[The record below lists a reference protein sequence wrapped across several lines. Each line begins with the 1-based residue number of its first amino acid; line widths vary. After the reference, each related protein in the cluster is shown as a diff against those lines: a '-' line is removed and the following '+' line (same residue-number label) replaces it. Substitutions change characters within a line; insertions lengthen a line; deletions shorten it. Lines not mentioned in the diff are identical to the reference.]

1 MSGLSLGAERGGG
14 VPLVEVHGLH
24 RAAAELLVLRKQS
37 PDSSLAWF
45 LLGSAALD
53 TQLGTCSFATRGAV
67 YCSRVKQ
74 VCCLKGPGAKR
85 MQTEHEIWCNGS
97 GHLQPVL
104 DWRCSIH
111 SESSFYS

>member
-1 MSGLSLGAERGGG
+1 MSGLSLGAERGGR

-74 VCCLKGPGAKR
+74 VCCLKVRGRRECKQNMKSGAMGQGTFSLYK
-85 MQTEHEIWCNGS
+85 E
-97 GHLQPVL
+97 
-104 DWRCSIH
+104 
-111 SESSFYS
+111 ESQ